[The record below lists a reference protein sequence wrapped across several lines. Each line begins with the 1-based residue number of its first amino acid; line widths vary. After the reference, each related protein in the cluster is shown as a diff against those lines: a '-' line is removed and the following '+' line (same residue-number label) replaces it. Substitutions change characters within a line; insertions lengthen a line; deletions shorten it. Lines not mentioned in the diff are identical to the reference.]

1 MTLTAASTPA
11 SLPTTTPLAASAP
24 APSPLRVMIAG
35 GGTGGHLFPGIA
47 IAEEVRQA
55 HPNAEIRFV
64 GTRRGIEARVLP
76 QLGWD
81 HDFIEV
87 SGLKTVGLRGTLR
100 GIVRLPKALW
110 QARGVVK
117 RFKPDAVVGVG
128 GYASGPVVLMARL
141 HGVQTAICEQNSVPG
156 FTNKILGNLVQR
168 VFLAFD
174 VTRPFFKASK
184 IALVGTPIRV
194 AMLKRL
200 MESTVSA
207 VTPPIGAIVGGAA
220 APDGPAKTTVLRIFI
235 CGGSLGAVKL
245 NEIASEAII
254 FLSESRTIHVVHQTG
269 KQGLADTEARYR
281 TAGLGADRVTC
292 REFIDD
298 MAAQYVTAD
307 IIIARA
313 GAATVAELAIAGKPV
328 IFVPYPFAADNHQ
341 ELNAKAIVD
350 GGGARMFR
358 QADVRGDILRDAI
371 LEIIDDPAVR
381 QRMAASMAGFAKPLA
396 GRMVAQWC
404 ADSQKKPT

>member
-1 MTLTAASTPA
+1 MRQADPAPA
-11 SLPTTTPLAASAP
+11 SK
-24 APSPLRVMIAG
+24 PLRVMIAG

-47 IAEEVRQA
+47 IAEELRQA
-55 HPNAEIRFV
+55 HPDAEIRFV
-64 GTRRGIEARVLP
+64 GTSRGIEARVLP

-87 SGLKTVGLRGTLR
+87 SGLKTVGLVGALR
-100 GIVRLPKALW
+100 GLLRLPKALW

-141 HGVQTAICEQNSVPG
+141 RGVKTAICEQNSIPG
-156 FTNKILGNLVQR
+156 LTNKILGKIVQR
-168 VFLAFD
+168 VFLAFA
-174 VTRPFFKASK
+174 VTRPFFRSSK

-200 MESTVSA
+200 MATTA
-207 VTPPIGAIVGGAA
+207 VAA
-220 APDGPAKTTVLRIFI
+220 AAKPDDPATQPVLRIFI

-245 NEIASEAII
+245 NEVAAAAMIS
-254 FLSESRTIHVVHQTG
+254 LSENRTIHVVHQTG
-269 KQGLADTEARYR
+269 KQGFAQTEATYR
-281 TAGLGADRVTC
+281 TAGLGADIVEC

-298 MAAQYVTAD
+298 MAAQYAAAD

-313 GAATVAELAIAGKPV
+313 GAATVAELAIAGKPA

-341 ELNAKAIVD
+341 ELNAKEIVE
-350 GGGARMFR
+350 GGGAKMFR
-358 QADVRGDILRDAI
+358 QAELTGDILRTAI
-371 LEIIDDPAVR
+371 LEIIDDASVQ
-381 QRMAASMAGFAKPLA
+381 QRMASSMATFAKPAA
-396 GRMVAQWC
+396 GRIVADWC
-404 ADSQKKPT
+404 AS

>member
-1 MTLTAASTPA
+1 MSDPTSAKAAPPTATTALAGTAATG
-11 SLPTTTPLAASAP
+11 
-24 APSPLRVMIAG
+24 SPLRVMIAG

-87 SGLKTVGLRGTLR
+87 SGLKTVGLLGTLR

-141 HGVQTAICEQNSVPG
+141 RGVKTAICEQNSIPG
-156 FTNKILGNLVQR
+156 LTNKILGKLVQR

-174 VTRPFFKASK
+174 VTRPFFKAGK

-200 MESTVSA
+200 METTAAPVP
-207 VTPPIGAIVGGAA
+207 VAA
-220 APDGPAKTTVLRIFI
+220 AATAQPVLRIFI

-245 NEIASEAII
+245 NEIASEAMIA
-254 FLSESRTIHVVHQTG
+254 LSENRTIHVVHQTG

-281 TAGLGADRVTC
+281 TAGLGADRVDC

-298 MAAQYVTAD
+298 MAAQYAAAD

-313 GAATVAELAIAGKPV
+313 GAATVAELAIAGKPA

-341 ELNAKAIVD
+341 ELNAKEIVD
-350 GGGARMFR
+350 GGGAKMFR
-358 QADVRGDILRDAI
+358 QADLSGDILRGAI
-371 LEIIDDPAVR
+371 LQIVDDPLVQ
-381 QRMAASMAGFAKPLA
+381 QRMAASMAGFAKPAA
-396 GRMVAQWC
+396 GHMVAQWC
-404 ADSQKKPT
+404 ADQKKT

>member
-1 MTLTAASTPA
+1 MSQAAPPTASK
-11 SLPTTTPLAASAP
+11 
-24 APSPLRVMIAG
+24 PLRVMIAG

-55 HPNAEIRFV
+55 HPDAEIRFV
-64 GTRRGIEARVLP
+64 GTSRGIEARVLP

-81 HDFIEV
+81 HEFIEV
-87 SGLKTVGLRGTLR
+87 SGLKTVGLMGAIRGML
-100 GIVRLPKALW
+100 RLPKALW

-141 HGVQTAICEQNSVPG
+141 RGVKTAICEQNSIPG
-156 FTNKILGNLVQR
+156 LTNKILGKLVQR

-174 VTRPFFKASK
+174 VTRPFFKSSK

-200 MESTVSA
+200 MTTTSSA
-207 VTPPIGAIVGGAA
+207 AMPKPSDTPSKPS
-220 APDGPAKTTVLRIFI
+220 LHIFI

-245 NEIASEAII
+245 NQIAAEAII
-254 FLSESRTIHVVHQTG
+254 YLSENRTIHVVHQTG
-269 KQGLADTEARYR
+269 KQGFAETEACYR
-281 TAGLGADRVTC
+281 TAGLGADVVEC

-298 MAAQYVTAD
+298 MAAQYAAAD

-313 GAATVAELAIAGKPV
+313 GAATVAELAIAGKPA

-341 ELNAKAIVD
+341 ELNAKEIVD
-350 GGGARMFR
+350 GGGAKMFR
-358 QADVRGDILRDAI
+358 QAELTGDILRSAI
-371 LEIIDDPAVR
+371 LEIVDEPAVQ
-381 QRMAASMAGFAKPLA
+381 QRMATCMARFAKPAA
-396 GRMVAQWC
+396 GRLVADWC
-404 ADSQKKPT
+404 AS